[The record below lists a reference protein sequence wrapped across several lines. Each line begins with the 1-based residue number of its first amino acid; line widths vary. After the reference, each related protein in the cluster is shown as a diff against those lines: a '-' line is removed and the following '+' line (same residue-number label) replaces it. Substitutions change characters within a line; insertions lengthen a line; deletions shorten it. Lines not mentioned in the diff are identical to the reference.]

1 MTIGERIKKRRL
13 EIGMTV
19 DQLSDL
25 IGKNR
30 ATIYRYESN
39 EIEKFPIDV
48 LYPLA
53 DALRTTPAYLMGWEE
68 DTQPQED
75 SIPVDNIIRIA
86 GRDGSYRE
94 RHLTDEQMAALKAI
108 LDQMPE
114 MPEDL

>member
-39 EIEKFPIDV
+39 EIDYITQYFKSSPSNFIELSQFCKWADV
-48 LYPLA
+48 
-53 DALRTTPAYLMGWEE
+53 
-68 DTQPQED
+68 
-75 SIPVDNIIRIA
+75 
-86 GRDGSYRE
+86 SY
-94 RHLTDEQMAALKAI
+94 TFDKATNTYHI
-108 LDQMPE
+108 TE
-114 MPEDL
+114 N